1 MAINSSAAYQ
11 PSLALGRSQ
20 GLSGPCGS
28 FESAFCS
35 RSNGTNNNNFSFS
48 SAQSHPFNAFSD
60 FNHAAQHL
68 QGEVGLV
75 LKVESNSAN
84 SSPNDFGQKSF
95 TDARRASTDPSSPQ
109 LNNVNLVPPSACTAA
124 SAWA

>member
-1 MAINSSAAYQ
+1 MARWLSTLPLLTSHLWLLAA
-11 PSLALGRSQ
+11 PKASLVRV
-20 GLSGPCGS
+20 
-28 FESAFCS
+28 CS